1 MNCPGI
7 TRRSFLADTGMG
19 FTGLVLGSM
28 LFRDGVRAESPASAW
43 QPPTG
48 APHFTPRAK
57 SVIWI
62 FLCGGV
68 SHVESFDVKPELTK
82 YAGKSISETPYAGV
96 VATEGK
102 DVIGANPAHGNR
114 KVLMALNTGFD
125 AQRARKGYHLNA
137 FFYSLM
143 KAENRAEFLA
153 DERKYLQK
161 FPMTDEQRDAVVNRD
176 WNRLLELG
184 GVSYA
189 IVKLAFTDKKSY
201 QYMAS
206 QMVGITEKDYVKMMQ
221 AGGRSLD
228 GWRSKS
234 ERKD

>member
-1 MNCPGI
+1 MSKQPKDYEDIPG
-7 TRRSFLADTGMG
+7 TW
-19 FTGLVLGSM
+19 V
-28 LFRDGVRAESPASAW
+28 
-43 QPPTG
+43 
-48 APHFTPRAK
+48 
-57 SVIWI
+57 
-62 FLCGGV
+62 
-68 SHVESFDVKPELTK
+68 
-82 YAGKSISETPYAGV
+82 
-96 VATEGK
+96 
-102 DVIGANPAHGNR
+102 
-114 KVLMALNTGFD
+114 FD
-125 AQRARKGYHLNA
+125 AERARRGYHLNA

-161 FPMTDEQRDAVVNRD
+161 FPMSEEQRQAVLDRA
-176 WNRLLELG
+176 WNKLLELG

-206 QMVGITEKDYVKMMQ
+206 QMVGITEKEYVQMMQ

-228 GWRSKS
+228 GWRSKA